1 MNERTY
7 FHFLKLQQNIVTAHF
22 LCLSKPL
29 LNLWMRKWVEKN
41 IFRIHILFSF
51 YSCNRNFHFSSTY
64 KCAVRKT
71 TMFIIALM
79 NFHFFRALA
88 SMECHVLELQDFPP
102 NGQPSPLSCSRAPAM
117 IRRIKSYYLVE
128 GKQTQSPVW

>member
-1 MNERTY
+1 
-7 FHFLKLQQNIVTAHF
+7 
-22 LCLSKPL
+22 
-29 LNLWMRKWVEKN
+29 
-41 IFRIHILFSF
+41 
-51 YSCNRNFHFSSTY
+51 
-64 KCAVRKT
+64 
-71 TMFIIALM
+71 MFIIALM

-128 GKQTQSPVW
+128 GKQTQLTALFDKHNYPTFRLDLTFSLILRISSAQYLSINPPIIINVII